1 MPVSITIRHVPDGA
15 RDERAARAAR
25 SGRSL
30 QEYLR
35 AELVELSGS
44 GAGGGRTIRGLERSR
59 RDARGLALPRAERT
73 GPMKR
78 DPRLVRLSEEHHHG
92 LVFALRLERE
102 LPGADAA
109 ELAGIYADLVRFWA
123 RGLLPHFHAETECL
137 LARLLR
143 HTSPEDERVR
153 RLQRD
158 HLAME
163 ALVARMRDADGDG
176 ERREALAAFGETLRT
191 HIRWEERDL
200 FEALQ
205 ETLSAPELD
214 AAGREIGER
223 LPKPTGTPWAEG

>member
-1 MPVSITIRHVPDGA
+1 MR
-15 RDERAARAAR
+15 
-25 SGRSL
+25 
-30 QEYLR
+30 
-35 AELVELSGS
+35 
-44 GAGGGRTIRGLERSR
+44 
-59 RDARGLALPRAERT
+59 
-73 GPMKR
+73 R

-102 LPGADAA
+102 LPGADGQA
-109 ELAGIYADLVRFWA
+109 LAGLYADLVRFWA

-143 HTSPEDERVR
+143 HTSPEDGRVT

-163 ALVARMRDADGDG
+163 ALVARMRDAGGDG
-176 ERREALAAFGETLRT
+176 ERREALAAFGETLRA

-205 ETLSAPELD
+205 ETLTPSELD
-214 AAGREIGER
+214 AAGREIEER
-223 LPKPTGTPWAEG
+223 LPKTTRAPWAEV